1 MALINYHARIVVCGQ
16 TSQYNESNATSGA
29 ITPNLLV
36 KSSARMEGFG
46 KQLVKLAEDAD
57 RLSCKG

>member
-46 KQLVKLAEDAD
+46 KQLVKLAEDAQ
-57 RLSCKG
+57 